1 MKKLLITVLLAFL
14 ISTTFLSDNP
24 PGWYQKPLPLNNVT
38 VQDIYFID
46 SLKGWVS
53 AMKNSTNDTA
63 YIFYTSDGG
72 NNWTIQ
78 FKDSIRWINVVQ
90 FLDEN
95 TGYAG
100 GGFGLAKFL
109 KTTNSGVNWQVN
121 TPFGSGLYS
130 ILDLNFVNKDT
141 GWICS
146 DDGLGGGIF
155 RTTNGG
161 SSWQRQTGSFDA
173 PIKLFFLNSDTGWSL
188 STRTLYKTTNSGDN
202 WNLVSSFTS
211 GLRGLFFLNNDTG
224 WIIQQ
229 GVGRNGIKKTT
240 NGGLNWFV
248 QLDPSSFGSA
258 PEDIYIYNNSKG
270 WISGAAFSIIS
281 LANDSTWGN
290 QAVPSGFPAF
300 YSIFMTDTNRGYS
313 GGTIFV
319 KTEDGGGVITNVAQN
334 IEEVPSNFR
343 LFQNYPNPFNPKT
356 IINYELRITCYVK
369 LGIYDIKGKELTLL
383 VNQRQNTGNYR
394 VEFDGSELSSGVY
407 FYRIEGVEE
416 STGRRFLET
425 KKMMLIR

>member
-1 MKKLLITVLLAFL
+1 MKKLLITGLLAFL
-14 ISTTFLSDNP
+14 IATTFLSDNP
-24 PGWYQKPLPLNNVT
+24 PGWFQQQLPLSNVT
-38 VQDIYFID
+38 VQDIFFID

-100 GGFGLAKFL
+100 GGFGDPKFL
-109 KTTNSGVNWQVN
+109 KTTNGGNNWLVG
-121 TPFGSGLYS
+121 TPPGLTNYS
-130 ILDLNFVNKDT
+130 ILDMKFVNKDT
-141 GWICS
+141 GWVCS
-146 DDGLGGGIF
+146 DEDLGGGIF

-188 STRTLYKTTNSGDN
+188 STRTLYKTTNSGVN

-229 GVGRNGIKKTT
+229 GVGQNGIKKTI
-240 NGGLNWFV
+240 NGGVNWFV
-248 QLDPSSFGSA
+248 QSDPTPFGSVN
-258 PEDIYIYNNSKG
+258 EDIFIINNSKG
-270 WISGAAFSIIS
+270 WISSARFTILS

-290 QAVPSGFPAF
+290 QAVPLGFPAF

-319 KTEDGGGVITNVAQN
+319 KTEDGGGVITNVKQN
-334 IEEVPSNFR
+334 SEEVPSNFK

-356 IINYELRITCYVK
+356 IINYELRITSYVK
-369 LGIYDIKGKELTLL
+369 LGIYDIQGKELTLL
-383 VNQRQNTGNYR
+383 VNQRQNRGEYKI
-394 VEFDGSELSSGVY
+394 EFDGSGFPSGVY
-407 FYRIEGVEE
+407 FYALAIDGKII
-416 STGRRFLET
+416 SG
-425 KKMMLIR
+425 KMILSK